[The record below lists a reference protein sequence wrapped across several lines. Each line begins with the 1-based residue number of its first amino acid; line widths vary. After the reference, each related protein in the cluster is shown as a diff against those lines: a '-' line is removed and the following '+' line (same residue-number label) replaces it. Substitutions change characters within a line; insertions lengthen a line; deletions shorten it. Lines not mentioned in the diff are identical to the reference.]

1 MAAPLPRAHSEGR
14 ASRCF
19 AHRYINFG
27 ALCLL
32 LLEVTQE
39 FALFRNDKTRIGDV
53 NSQISIIEGLMTFL
67 TYALF
72 LSFGVVAIKKAFV
85 KVRSLDVAEVSA
97 KIKNI
102 RSRSSDK
109 AAGDK
114 APKLETRAAVEIEL
128 SERRSKLN
136 VQSEEATMAAS
147 SNPTEAPANPQH
159 ITMV

>member
-1 MAAPLPRAHSEGR
+1 MTQR
-14 ASRCF
+14 F
-19 AHRYINFG
+19 AEY
-27 ALCLL
+27 
-32 LLEVTQE
+32 
-39 FALFRNDKTRIGDV
+39 RNDETRTGDV
-53 NSQISIIEGLMTFL
+53 ASQISIIEGLMTFL

-72 LSFGVVAIKKAFV
+72 LSFAVVAIKKAFV
-85 KVRSLDVAEVSA
+85 KVRSLDVAEISA

-102 RSRSSDK
+102 RFGSSDK
-109 AAGDK
+109 AAGDT
-114 APKLETRAAVEIEL
+114 APKLEARVEISKLETRAIVEIEL